1 MTGPIEALAAITATI
16 ERHGLTDDDV
26 RKVIVE
32 QWLMDGRAQAR
43 VTLTWE
49 AFVRIVPVGEMVA
62 MTPDIWHGCNH
73 RNFVWQDGGVWFC
86 TTRHNVRG
94 ERA

>member
-1 MTGPIEALAAITATI
+1 MTGPVAALAAITEAI
-16 ERHGLTDDDV
+16 ARHGLTDGEI
-26 RKVIVE
+26 RKATTE
-32 QWLMDGRAQAR
+32 QWAADDRTSAN

-49 AFVRIVPVGEMVA
+49 AFARIVPADEMVA